1 LFASNLKQKTTATPY
16 KINCLVLAYLEIPS
30 EFSIRFV
37 FTKLVLKK
45 CKKSYTNTLANIMK
59 KTRLLFMFFFI
70 NTICF
75 SQQLD
80 TLQFK
85 SYYKISFAGKPQK
98 VELIKLINN
107 SFKGNIITELYYSN
121 RKSRSTKNRTW
132 RSIKKFIYNKTE
144 FLRKKEINK
153 VIIDTAYIN
162 SNLAEKLFKKLEEK
176 KIFDIKD
183 CLKEKNCINFLDGDY
198 TSFKLK
204 KNALYKEF
212 GFEELYPTKNGDYYE
227 TGPNNRIES
236 QEILTI
242 IYKELNLEDKF
253 YSTIKRL
260 PKGSYSYFSSGN
272 SMIHINNS
280 KKR

>member
-1 LFASNLKQKTTATPY
+1 
-16 KINCLVLAYLEIPS
+16 
-30 EFSIRFV
+30 
-37 FTKLVLKK
+37 
-45 CKKSYTNTLANIMK
+45 MK
-59 KTRLLFMFFFI
+59 KTQLLFIFFFI

-80 TLQFK
+80 TLKFK
-85 SYYKISFAGKPQK
+85 SYYKVSFAGKPQK

-121 RKSRSTKNRTW
+121 RKGRFTKNRTW

-183 CLKEKNCINFLDGDY
+183 CLKEKNCNIFLDGDY

-204 KNALYKEF
+204 NNDVYKEF
-212 GFEELYPTKNGDYYE
+212 GFEELYPTKNGKHYE
-227 TGPNNRIES
+227 TGPNNRIVA

-272 SMIHINNS
+272 SMANINN
-280 KKR
+280 